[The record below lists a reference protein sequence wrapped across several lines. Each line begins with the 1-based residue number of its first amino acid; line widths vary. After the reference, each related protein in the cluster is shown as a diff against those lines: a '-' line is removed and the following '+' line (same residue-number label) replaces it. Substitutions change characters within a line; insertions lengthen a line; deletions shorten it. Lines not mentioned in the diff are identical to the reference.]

1 MEAVGSC
8 IRGYNQK
15 RIGISLGPIEYRESL
30 RRQRRISL
38 GRVSLTKMS
47 YGMLDQ
53 ARIEAAEKEAE
64 QATDIAGR
72 LAPWLPLWADGD
84 EETRSAALSAL
95 ADSRSRGDAVTK
107 VFVEAACDPL
117 PAARCQAMWWFGDE
131 EGRGVGTAAFDALT
145 AGLRDVD
152 ARVRAAA
159 AQGLRF
165 SDPAAIEP
173 LLVALRDTDADVRS
187 NVVIALKDFDL
198 PVPSIFEALISV
210 FHHDLDLEVREN
222 ALHALAYLD
231 GTQALDVLRSAARA
245 EDLRLRLAAALALGD
260 SRSLPEA
267 HRLELVSLMLAD
279 TDEEVRERAV
289 RSLAPL
295 FDEQPGAASLPLWH
309 AALRDPAENVRVAAL
324 EALPLAGQGVAKRL
338 SSLVS
343 ELLEDPVDE
352 IRHAAIKALEFDAGA
367 PIPPALLR
375 LLQSSG
381 KTGLH
386 ARKLAVQALAD
397 RGLADDAVP
406 LLLPLLSENEL
417 ARDVT
422 DALIDLPDRRALAPL
437 MAQLDN
443 EDDDCCANAALALA
457 AIGDGEAIEPLI
469 RTLDRREPYVRRRIV
484 WALSFFTSTRV
495 MPVLTGSLSDPA
507 PNVARTAAR
516 ALLETL
522 TPAQVRALLG
532 RLPLLRRLP
541 APARELLRREREYE
555 LEEGDASS
563 GPKCQRLVRLGA
575 TEYE

>member
-1 MEAVGSC
+1 MGSC

-15 RIGISLGPIEYRESL
+15 RIEISLGPIEYRENL
-30 RRQRRISL
+30 GRQRRNSL
-38 GRVSLTKMS
+38 GRASLTKMS

-95 ADSRSRGDAVTK
+95 AVSRSRGDAVTK

-117 PAARCQAMWWFGDE
+117 PAARCQAMWWFSDE
-131 EGRGVGTAAFDALT
+131 EDRGVGTAAFEALT

-152 ARVRAAA
+152 ACVRAAA

-165 SDPAAIEP
+165 SDPVAIEP

-198 PVPSIFEALISV
+198 PVPSVVEALIRV
-210 FHHDLDLEVREN
+210 FHHDPDLEVREN

-231 GTQALDVLRSAARA
+231 ATQALDVLRSAARA

-260 SRSLPEA
+260 SRSLPEV
-267 HRLELVSLMLAD
+267 HRLELVSLMLRD
-279 TDEEVRERAV
+279 SDEEVRERAV

-295 FDEQPGAASLPLWH
+295 FDEQPGAASLPL
-309 AALRDPAENVRVAAL
+309 
-324 EALPLAGQGVAKRL
+324 
-338 SSLVS
+338 
-343 ELLEDPVDE
+343 
-352 IRHAAIKALEFDAGA
+352 
-367 PIPPALLR
+367 
-375 LLQSSG
+375 
-381 KTGLH
+381 
-386 ARKLAVQALAD
+386 
-397 RGLADDAVP
+397 
-406 LLLPLLSENEL
+406 
-417 ARDVT
+417 
-422 DALIDLPDRRALAPL
+422 
-437 MAQLDN
+437 
-443 EDDDCCANAALALA
+443 LA

-507 PNVARTAAR
+507 PDVACTAAK

-522 TPAQVRALLG
+522 TPAQVRALLS
-532 RLPLLRRLP
+532 RVPLLRRLP

-555 LEEGDASS
+555 LEEGDGSS
-563 GPKCQRLVRLGA
+563 GPRCQRLVRLGA